1 MFTGGGVLRN
11 RCFNP
16 RTREG
21 CDGCLFGLHQL
32 TKVSI
37 HAPVRGATCRC
48 WARPSA
54 WGCFNPRTREGC
66 DLPSLVVPNVS
77 QVVSIHAPVR
87 GATLLPFCSSTFS
100 TDSIHAPV
108 RGATGARSTSSRS
121 PCVSIH
127 APVRGATCHQ
137 HNVQGVIAVSIHA
150 PVRGATY
157 TSTNLTNNELFQSTH
172 P

>member
-87 GATLLPFCSSTFS
+87 GATLLPCCSCTFS
-100 TDSIHAPV
+100 T
-108 RGATGARSTSSRS
+108 
-121 PCVSIH
+121 VSIH
-127 APVRGATCHQ
+127 APVRGATMS
-137 HNVQGVIAVSIHA
+137 NWEGV
-150 PVRGATY
+150 ATSESFNPR
-157 TSTNLTNNELFQSTH
+157 TREGCDFSRSWSARRDLFQSTH